1 MSIPFS
7 QREGCVIVAVLTEND
22 VRRILKK
29 ECLTEMI
36 ITKGT
41 IVTPSAKSF
50 LNDKGISMVF
60 ESEKLKIEESIEIDL
75 IKKPEI
81 IETNIVNEP
90 SFILKKNRI
99 QWSLLKIEFIRF
111 QHSLTEEE
119 ATNFQDSLSL
129 ILKMID
135 DVIMGVGQ
143 TTWLNTNYLSCEE
156 QTEEFKLSVEMSDY
170 QLGLYRL
177 MLLCEDACCEL
188 VECHRD
194 HFGICARE
202 DLLELEVKFPIF
214 IKSLMNN

>member
-90 SFILKKNRI
+90 SFILKK
-99 QWSLLKIEFIRF
+99 IEFSG
-111 QHSLTEEE
+111 H
-119 ATNFQDSLSL
+119 
-129 ILKMID
+129 
-135 DVIMGVGQ
+135 
-143 TTWLNTNYLSCEE
+143 Y
-156 QTEEFKLSVEMSDY
+156 
-170 QLGLYRL
+170 
-177 MLLCEDACCEL
+177 
-188 VECHRD
+188 
-194 HFGICARE
+194 
-202 DLLELEVKFPIF
+202 
-214 IKSLMNN
+214 